1 MAPVCEAIEPVVRN
15 TLNFVSKD
23 AEVVFDP
30 PLKGP
35 NVRLSAIRDYYNN
48 LSTSRS
54 ECLVFYYLG
63 HGARDDSGG
72 HFLDVT
78 HEEERLYRSIVRNY
92 MVQKHP
98 GLVVMLTES
107 CAVSVAAPAA
117 APPKVVAVPLNVPRD
132 LLLMHRGV
140 VDCNAC
146 SQDHTAL
153 AGVFSAALNGL
164 FDSAHFA
171 LLSPSITPHDL
182 DPDGDGFV
190 QWEDGFQFLRKL
202 TQELDTKYHPSHETQ
217 TPHAFYLPGRQL
229 VADDWGP

>member
-1 MAPVCEAIEPVVRN
+1 M
-15 TLNFVSKD
+15 
-23 AEVVFDP
+23 VFDP
-30 PLKGP
+30 PLQGP
-35 NVRLSAIRDYYNN
+35 QREVLSAIRDYYNN

-63 HGARDDSGG
+63 HGARLNDSGG

-98 GLVVMLTES
+98 GLVVNADRVMCGFGSGSGRGSSES
-107 CAVSVAAPAA
+107 RCGSSQRSSRPFAYAS
-117 APPKVVAVPLNVPRD
+117 
-132 LLLMHRGV
+132 RGSRL
-140 VDCNAC
+140 NAC

-202 TQELDTKYHPSHETQ
+202 TQELISSTIRPTKRKRLMRSIC
-217 TPHAFYLPGRQL
+217 PG
-229 VADDWGP
+229 GNS